1 MSRAFSR
8 SCCLLLA
15 GLVATACTTQY
26 DVVIRNGRVVDGTGT
41 PWYYADVAISGD
53 RIVAVGDLADVPAG
67 RVIDATG
74 LYVAPGFIDTH
85 SHSGPALATEE
96 LSHAQ
101 PLLAQGITTVFV
113 NPDGGGPIDLAQQRT
128 ALLANG
134 LGVNV
139 AQYVGHGSIR
149 REVLGTEDRGP
160 TAEELDRMKSL
171 VRAGMEEGAFGLS
184 SGLFYVPGSYA
195 PLEEVIEMAKVASE
209 FNGTY
214 HSHVRDES
222 DYNIGLVA
230 AVDEVIRVAR
240 EAELPGVVT
249 HIKALGP
256 RVWGLADTL
265 VAHIEQARAEGVEV
279 FADQYPYTASST
291 GLGSALLPR
300 WSQVGGRDSLI
311 ARINDPEVRRRL
323 VRDMVNNLDR
333 RGGAGRIQ
341 FQRYEPDPSI
351 EGKTLHDVA
360 NERGLNPIDA
370 ALALIEGGNAGIV
383 SHNMQD
389 SDVERLMVQPWA
401 ITCTDGGLVPMGQ
414 GVPHPR
420 SYGTYPRKI
429 RKYVVEDGV
438 LGLAE
443 AIRGMTSMPAAVF
456 RVADRGIVREGSVA
470 DLIVFD
476 LANLGDKATYQDPH
490 QLSEGMVYV
499 LVNGQVA
506 VDNEEFSEGQHG
518 KVLSSGQ

>member
-1 MSRAFSR
+1 
-8 SCCLLLA
+8 
-15 GLVATACTTQY
+15 LVACAQEY
-26 DVVIRNGRVVDGTGT
+26 DVVIINARVVDGTGT

-53 RIVAVGDLADVPAG
+53 RIAAVGDLAAAPAG

-85 SHSGPALATEE
+85 SHAGPALATEQ

-101 PLLAQGITTVFV
+101 PLLAQGITTAFV
-113 NPDGGGPIDLAQQRT
+113 NPDGGGPLDLAEQRA
-128 ALLANG
+128 ALLTHG

-139 AQYVGHGSIR
+139 AQYIGHGSIR

-160 TAEELDRMKSL
+160 TAEELDRMKGA
-171 VRAGMEEGAFGLS
+171 VRDGMEEGAFGLS

-209 FNGTY
+209 FDGTY

-230 AVDEVIRVAR
+230 AVDEVIQVAR
-240 EAELPGVVT
+240 EAQLPGVVT

-256 RVWGLADTL
+256 RVWGLGDTV
-265 VAHIEQARAEGVEV
+265 VAQIEQARAEGVEV

-291 GLGSALLPR
+291 GLGAALLPR
-300 WSQVGGRDSLI
+300 WSQVGGRDSLL
-311 ARINDPEVRRRL
+311 ARMNDPEVRRRL
-323 VRDMVNNLDR
+323 VRDMADNLDR

-341 FQRYEPDPSI
+341 FRRYEPDPSI

-360 NERGLNPIDA
+360 NERGLNPVDA
-370 ALALIEGGNAGIV
+370 TLALLEEGNAGIV

-389 SDVERLMVQPWA
+389 SDVEKLMVQPWT
-401 ITCTDGGLVPMGQ
+401 ITCTDGGLVPLGQ

-420 SYGTYPRKI
+420 SYGAYPRKI
-429 RKYVVEDGV
+429 RKYVVEDE
-438 LGLAE
+438 LLTLAE
-443 AIRGMTSMPAAVF
+443 AIRGMTSTPAAVM
-456 RVADRGIVREGSVA
+456 RVADRGIVRVGAVA
-470 DLIVFD
+470 DLVVFD
-476 LANLGDKATYQDPH
+476 LARLGDRATYQDPH
-490 QLSEGMVYV
+490 QLSEGMVHV
-499 LVNGQVA
+499 FVNGKA
-506 VDNEEFSEGQHG
+506 AIDNEEFSGDLHGQ
-518 KVLSSGQ
+518 VLSRGR